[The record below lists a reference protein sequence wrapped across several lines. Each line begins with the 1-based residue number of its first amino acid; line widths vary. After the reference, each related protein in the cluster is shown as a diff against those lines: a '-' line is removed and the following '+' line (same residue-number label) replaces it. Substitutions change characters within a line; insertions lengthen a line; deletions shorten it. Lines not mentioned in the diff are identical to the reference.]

1 MTHNILRFFADTT
14 RTGSAQFQEGISL
27 KAFIE
32 GLSISFS
39 YFVFQIILF
48 SIFRNIFKPIYQPN
62 VLLQKRQFSRNW
74 ITTLF
79 KFDNNEFLFQK
90 GLDAFFMLRYL
101 KVLTTFFFSLSIMNM
116 PLLLPIHYKANVSK
130 KTLEMFN
137 MSNIGTEKMTLHFV
151 SCFFTVAFLH
161 FVLLSEISR
170 TNQIIDSNICRHKY

>member
-1 MTHNILRFFADTT
+1 MILQDSNLTFTLKNDTTTISHKNSVIFVTHHILRFFADTT

-27 KAFIE
+27 KAFTE
-32 GLSISFS
+32 GLSILFS

-101 KVLTTFFFSLSIMNM
+101 KL
-116 PLLLPIHYKANVSK
+116 
-130 KTLEMFN
+130 
-137 MSNIGTEKMTLHFV
+137 
-151 SCFFTVAFLH
+151 
-161 FVLLSEISR
+161 
-170 TNQIIDSNICRHKY
+170 